1 MYEAAIYLFYIY
13 ATFVGLFYL
22 YVSFTREAATY
33 KGLFH
38 ICTYMYLLLIYVDL
52 FYMYVKDKYTCRPRM
67 EKSHS
72 KRHEPSFG
80 GKVSIF
86 VLLTITQK

>member
-13 ATFVGLFYL
+13 ATFVGLLYL
-22 YVSFTREAATY
+22 YVSFICEAATC

-38 ICTYMYLLLIYVDL
+38 ICIYMYLLLIYVDR

-72 KRHEPSFG
+72 KRHEPSFRG
-80 GKVSIF
+80 MVRIF
-86 VLLTITQK
+86 VVITITQK